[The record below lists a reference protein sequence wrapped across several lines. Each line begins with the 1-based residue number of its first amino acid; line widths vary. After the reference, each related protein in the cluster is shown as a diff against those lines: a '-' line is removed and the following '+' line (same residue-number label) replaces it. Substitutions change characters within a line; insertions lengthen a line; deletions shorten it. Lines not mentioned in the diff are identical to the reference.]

1 MSAQATE
8 PHASDILDVFNSY
21 VAASIT
27 LDAELVASYYDLPFL
42 LVTAG
47 STMPLASRPDVV
59 AFLES
64 SFRAL
69 REVDYE
75 GTSFP
80 ILGARSLGRGLAV
93 VNGVGIRY
101 NSYGIELAAFGL
113 TYLWRLVDEA
123 WKLTVMTIHDPS
135 AMLLTGEPNGATE
148 PR

>member
-1 MSAQATE
+1 MSTRATE
-8 PHASDILDVFNSY
+8 PHAADILDVFDSY

-27 LDAELVASYYDLPFL
+27 LDSELVASYYDVPFL

-47 STMPLASRPDVV
+47 STMLLESRPDVV

-64 SFRAL
+64 TFRAL
-69 REVDYE
+69 RDVDFE

-80 ILGARSLGRGLAV
+80 TLRARSLGRGLEV
-93 VNGVGIRY
+93 VSGVGIRY
-101 NSYGIELAAFGL
+101 DADGIELAALGL

-148 PR
+148 RR